1 MLSTDNKKQKVPRT
15 TPKLQVML
23 YLGTLP
29 STIAW
34 ETASQTG
41 LRNYSKEFME
51 EPAYIGVFAENKQK
65 MWSNMRRSLLITE
78 KQTSHFNDFSAFL
91 CVGRSKSP
99 GSLKLFLRCASEPSR
114 ASVLCFSILI
124 SPYHGLLMAAIV
136 VMNWWQAAFIVYQND
151 RQHAFLLK
159 CQTTFFSI

>member
-1 MLSTDNKKQKVPRT
+1 MLSTDKKQKVPRT

-99 GSLKLFLRCASEPSR
+99 GSLKLFLRCASELSR
-114 ASVLCFSILI
+114 VSI
-124 SPYHGLLMAAIV
+124 
-136 VMNWWQAAFIVYQND
+136 Q
-151 RQHAFLLK
+151 
-159 CQTTFFSI
+159 FFSTWSSLRVQS